1 MDKLVYALMF
11 AVLLGGAADA
21 ASLQATFPAPA
32 GYARIAVAA
41 ESFAASV
48 RSLTVLPD
56 SVPVR
61 YADGRICGTWP
72 AGTRVVDLPFLFR
85 ADLEQCTDMAL
96 RLFAEYAWA
105 RGSADGLE
113 FRLQN
118 GQRIAWREWR
128 AGRRLRF
135 DSAAH
140 RHVVAPARADSSRVE
155 FEQFLHYLFL
165 WTGSAALKRDLQAVE
180 AGDLLPGD
188 LIVQNTTGAMGHVS
202 VILDVAQDSS
212 GHRLYLIGN
221 GWTPAQSFFVRI
233 ARPDEGS
240 DGWFTLAGYENHL
253 SVYGFGPFNFRR
265 WQE

>member
-11 AVLLGGAADA
+11 AVLLGGAAGA
-21 ASLQATFPAPA
+21 ASLQAAFPAPA

-48 RSLTVLPD
+48 RALTVLPD

-113 FRLQN
+113 FKLQN

-128 AGRRLRF
+128 AGRRLRY
-135 DSAAH
+135 DSAAR
-140 RHVVAPARADSSRVE
+140 RHVVAPARADSSRAE

-180 AGDLLPGD
+180 AGDLRPGD

>member
-1 MDKLVYALMF
+1 MF
-11 AVLLGGAADA
+11 AILLGGAVAA

-41 ESFAASV
+41 ESFGALV
-48 RSLTVLPD
+48 RSLNVLPD

-61 YADGRICGTWP
+61 FADGRTCQTWP
-72 AGTRVVDLPFLFR
+72 AGTRVVALPFLFR
-85 ADLEQCTDMAL
+85 ADLEQCADMAL
-96 RLFAEYAWA
+96 RLYTEYHWA
-105 RGSADGLE
+105 RGSADSLE
-113 FRLQN
+113 FKLQN

-135 DSAAH
+135 DSAAN
-140 RHVVAPARADSSRVE
+140 RHVVAPARADSSRAE
-155 FEQFLHYLFL
+155 FERFLHYLFL
-165 WTGSAALKRDLQAVE
+165 WTGSAALQRDLHKLRAD
-180 AGDLLPGD
+180 DLRPGD

-233 ARPDEGS
+233 ARPEEGS
-240 DGWFTLAGYENHL
+240 EGWFTLAGYEKHL